1 MKKKSNQGTKASSQ
15 TAQRDAVLAAI
26 LPQIAFDGWTD
37 AAYERGLDEIGMT
50 RGEADLLFP
59 QAMRDVIELFGAKA
73 DDAMLA
79 RIEEEPGFARLKVR
93 EKIAFA
99 VRARLHYWQPH
110 REAVRR
116 MMFWYALPF
125 NLVLGIKRLSKT
137 VDLMWRAAGD
147 TSTDFN
153 FYTKRTL
160 LAGVLKATILFWL
173 DDDSPGSRAS
183 WDFLDRRISEVLKVG
198 KTISLM
204 KEWTPSELVD
214 IARRKMRA

>member
-37 AAYERGLDEIGMT
+37 AAYVRGLDEIGMT

-160 LAGVLKATILFWL
+160 LAGVLKTTILFWL